1 MQHSEL
7 VLVTGGTGFIA
18 AHTIIRLLQKGYTVR
33 TTLRSMN
40 RKEDALA
47 MLKAGGATSLDR
59 VSFLEADLTKDD
71 NWVDAMSGCTYV
83 LNVASPIF
91 HGKDTNEADMIKM
104 VTDGALRILRAARD
118 AGVKRVVMTSSFGAV
133 GFSNT
138 DPNTQTTEEAW
149 TAPDQ
154 KNLSPYEKSKGLS
167 ERTAWKFIAEQGG
180 RLELSVINPVAVLGP
195 TLRADTT
202 GSFGLLTHLM
212 DGSMKAVPNI
222 PLNIVDVRDV
232 ADLHICAMI
241 EPKAKGERF
250 LALADGKISMPE
262 IASLLRKERPEA
274 ARKVGTGK
282 VPDWVLKVA
291 ALFNHEAKLAAP
303 LLSINRN
310 VSNDKARRLLG
321 WKPRFSK
328 EEAILASVDSMIKF
342 GVVK

>member
-1 MQHSEL
+1 MQQSEI

-18 AHTIIRLLQKGYTVR
+18 AHTLIRLLQQGYTVR
-33 TTLRSMN
+33 TTLRSLN
-40 RKEDALA
+40 RKGDALA
-47 MLKAGGATSLDR
+47 MLKAGGATSLHR
-59 VSFLEADLTKDD
+59 LSFFEADLTKEA
-71 NWVDAMSGCTYV
+71 NWTDAMSGCTHV

-91 HGKDTNEADMIKM
+91 HGKDTKEADMIKM

-138 DPNTQTTEEAW
+138 NRAKQTTEEDW
-149 TAPDQ
+149 TDPDQ
-154 KNLSPYEKSKGLS
+154 KALSAYENSKGLS
-167 ERTAWKFIAEQGG
+167 ERAAWGFIAEQGG
-180 RLELSVINPVAVLGP
+180 GLELSVINPVAVLGP
-195 TLRADTT
+195 TLRADAT
-202 GSFGLLTHLM
+202 GSFGLLTHLL

-232 ADLHICAMI
+232 ADLHICAMTS
-241 EPKAKGERF
+241 PQAKGQRF

-282 VPDWVLKVA
+282 VPDWVLKIA

-310 VSNDKARRLLG
+310 VSNDKAKRLLG

-342 GVVK
+342 GIVK